1 MRCEVRGASLGARG
15 SSSGYV
21 FLFFNIDS
29 IDMKRSIYFSMCKAK
44 FSYTAFIA
52 IAVLCGAAMFT
63 GCGDDSSSSAPA
75 DEPGNTSSSSVISDD
90 SQTSSSSGVQGA
102 EPAGE
107 SSSSVESSSV
117 QAAES
122 TEESSS
128 SAESS
133 SEQEVESAEQCYR
146 DGMASITLTSI
157 ESISFNCPNSMTMY
171 DFDSGTFYKCE
182 GSTLV
187 KTVMPP
193 CSGSGA
199 SGGSM
204 IINL

>member
-1 MRCEVRGASLGARG
+1 
-15 SSSGYV
+15 
-21 FLFFNIDS
+21 
-29 IDMKRSIYFSMCKAK
+29 MKRSIYFSMCKAK

-75 DEPGNTSSSSVISDD
+75 DEPGNTSSSSVISVD

-117 QAAES
+117 QSAES
-122 TEESSS
+122 TEVSSS
-128 SAESS
+128 SA
-133 SEQEVESAEQCYR
+133 ESAEQCYR
-146 DGMASITLTSI
+146 NGMATITLRNI
-157 ESISFNCPNSMTMY
+157 ENVNYSCPNGNTMY
-171 DFDSGTFYKCE
+171 DQDTWIYYTCE
-182 GSTLV
+182 GSRVV
-187 KTVMPP
+187 KIQMPP
-193 CSGSGA
+193 CSGGDV
-199 SGGSM
+199 SGGNM

>member
-1 MRCEVRGASLGARG
+1 
-15 SSSGYV
+15 
-21 FLFFNIDS
+21 
-29 IDMKRSIYFSMCKAK
+29 MKRSIYFSMCKAK

-75 DEPGNTSSSSVISDD
+75 DEPGNTSSSSVISVD

-117 QAAES
+117 QSAES
-122 TEESSS
+122 TEVSSS
-128 SAESS
+128 SA
-133 SEQEVESAEQCYR
+133 ESAEQCYR
-146 DGMASITLTSI
+146 NGMATITLRNI
-157 ESISFNCPNSMTMY
+157 ENVNYSCPNGNTMY
-171 DFDSGTFYKCE
+171 DQDTWTYYTCE
-182 GSTLV
+182 GSRVV
-187 KTVMPP
+187 KIQMPP
-193 CSGSGA
+193 CSNSDV

>member
-1 MRCEVRGASLGARG
+1 MRCEVRGARFEARG

-21 FLFFNIDS
+21 FLFFNIDF
-29 IDMKRSIYFSMCKAK
+29 IDMKRSIYFFMRKTK
-44 FSYTAFIA
+44 ISYSALIA
-52 IAVLCGAAMFT
+52 MAVLCGAAMFT

-133 SEQEVESAEQCYR
+133 SEQAAESAEQCYR
-146 DGMASITLTSI
+146 SGMATITLRNMEHVNYS
-157 ESISFNCPNSMTMY
+157 CPNGNTMY
-171 DFDSGTFYKCE
+171 DFDTWTYYTCE
-182 GSTLV
+182 GSRVV
-187 KTVMPP
+187 KIQMPP
-193 CSGSGA
+193 CSGGDV
-199 SGGSM
+199 SGGNM

>member
-1 MRCEVRGASLGARG
+1 MRREVRGTRLGARG

-21 FLFFNIDS
+21 FLFFNIDF

-75 DEPGNTSSSSVISDD
+75 DEPGATSSSSVISVD

-117 QAAES
+117 QSAES
-122 TEESSS
+122 TEVSSS
-128 SAESS
+128 SA
-133 SEQEVESAEQCYR
+133 ESAEQCYR
-146 DGMASITLTSI
+146 SGMATITLRNI
-157 ESISFNCPNSMTMY
+157 ENVNYSCPNGNTMY
-171 DFDSGTFYKCE
+171 DQDTWIYYTCE
-182 GSTLV
+182 GSRVV
-187 KTVMPP
+187 KIQMPP
-193 CSGSGA
+193 CSGGDV
-199 SGGSM
+199 SGGNM

>member
-1 MRCEVRGASLGARG
+1 
-15 SSSGYV
+15 
-21 FLFFNIDS
+21 
-29 IDMKRSIYFSMCKAK
+29 MCKAK